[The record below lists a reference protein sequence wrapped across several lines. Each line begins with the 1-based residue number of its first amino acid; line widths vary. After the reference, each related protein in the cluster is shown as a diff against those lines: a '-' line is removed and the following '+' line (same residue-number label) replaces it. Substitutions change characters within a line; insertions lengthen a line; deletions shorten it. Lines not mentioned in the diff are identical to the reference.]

1 MFANVLIAN
10 RGEIACRVIRT
21 ARRLGMRTIALAT
34 PADRGALHTRL
45 ADEAHEIGAG
55 AEGYLDGEAIV
66 ALAQRVGAE
75 CVHPGYGF
83 LSENADF
90 AELVG
95 RAGLA
100 FVGPSPAAM
109 RALGLKSSAKALMAK
124 LGAAVAPGYHGD
136 NQSPKFLKEKAYEIG
151 YPVLIKAVA
160 GGGGRGMR
168 RVDAHVEFEAA
179 LEAAAREAQSAFGD
193 ARVLIEKYVAAARHI
208 EVQVFGDRH
217 GNVVHLF
224 ERECSL
230 QRRRQKVIEES
241 PAPGLPEATR
251 AAMCEAAIAAARAVG
266 YAGAGTVEFLVDAAR
281 GLGPDSFYFLEMN
294 ARLQVEHPVTE
305 AITGLDLVEWQ
316 FRVAAGETLPL
327 EQAEIRRSGAA
338 IEARLNA
345 EDPETGFLPSP
356 GRILALRLDAAPA
369 LRVEAGV
376 EADDEVTPFYDS
388 LIAKLIAWGPTRAA
402 ALDGLRAALDEAL
415 VVGPKTNLGFLD
427 ALLADP
433 AVAAGGVDV
442 GFIDANAA
450 RLGAEPRP
458 PDPRA
463 VLAGAAALIPPP
475 SPGEAADP
483 WSVADSFELTKPRK
497 VGFEVLVDGRI
508 ERLIA
513 TEAGFVRSF
522 AFADGPAEPTEGPPP
537 HVTRIGDAAYVLCGG
552 RQIRVERVDP
562 LAGGAGGREEGTGEV
577 AAPMHGRVI
586 ALSVAEGDVVAAG
599 QRLAVVEAM
608 KMEHALVA
616 PRAGRATRVAV
627 KLGDVVEQG
636 QRLMTIAGGGESTN
650 FDATVKRL

>member
-21 ARRLGMRTIALAT
+21 ARRMGLRTIALAT

-45 ADEAHEIGAG
+45 ADEAHEIGEG
-55 AEGYLDGEAIV
+55 AAGYLDGAAIV

-90 AELVG
+90 AERCG
-95 RAGLA
+95 KAGIV

-109 RALGLKSSAKALMAK
+109 RALGLKHAAKALMAK
-124 LGAAVAPGYHGD
+124 LGAPVAPGYSGD
-136 NQSPKFLKEKAYEIG
+136 NQTAKFLKEKAYEIG

-168 RVDAHVEFEAA
+168 RVDVHVEFEAA
-179 LEAAAREAQSAFGD
+179 LEAAAREAASAFGD
-193 ARVLIEKYVAAARHI
+193 PRVLIEKYVAAARHI

-224 ERECSL
+224 ERDCSL
-230 QRRRQKVIEES
+230 QRRRQKVVEES

-251 AAMCEAAIAAARAVG
+251 AAMCEAAVAAARAVD
-266 YAGAGTVEFLVDAAR
+266 YAGAGTVEFLVDPAR
-281 GLGPDSFYFLEMN
+281 GDGPDRFYFLEMN

-316 FRVAAGETLPL
+316 FRVAAGEKLPL
-327 EQAEIRRSGAA
+327 GQAAVRRNGVA

-345 EDPETGFLPSP
+345 EDPQTGFLPSL

-369 LRVEAGV
+369 LRVDAGV
-376 EADDEVTPFYDS
+376 EADDDVSPFYDS
-388 LIAKLIAWGPTRAA
+388 LIAKLIVHGADRPS
-402 ALDGLRAALDEAL
+402 ALDGLRAALSQAL
-415 VVGPKTNLGFLD
+415 VVGPRTNLAFLD

-433 AVAAGGVDV
+433 AVQAGAVDV

-450 RLGAEPRP
+450 RLGAEARP
-458 PDPRA
+458 IEPRA
-463 VLAGAAALIPPP
+463 VLAGAAALIAPPP
-475 SPGEAADP
+475 LAEAADAARPVDP
-483 WSVADSFELTKPRK
+483 WGVADSFELTAPRK
-497 VGFEVLVDGRI
+497 VGFEVLVDGRV
-508 ERLIA
+508 ERLIVIETA
-513 TEAGFVRSF
+513 YDRSF
-522 AFADGPAEPTEGPPP
+522 AFADGRTAPAEGPQP
-537 HVTRIGDAAYVLCGG
+537 HVTRIGDVAYVLCGG

-562 LAGGAGGREEGTGEV
+562 MAGGAGEREAESGDV
-577 AAPMHGRVI
+577 IAPMHGRVI
-586 ALSVAEGDVVAAG
+586 AFSVEADDVVVAG
-599 QRLAVVEAM
+599 QRLAVIEAM

-616 PRAGRATRVAV
+616 PRSGRATRLAAR
-627 KLGDVVEQG
+627 LGDVVEQG
-636 QRLMTIAGGGESTN
+636 QRLLTIVGDE
-650 FDATVKRL
+650 

>member
-1 MFANVLIAN
+1 MTGVGVVAMFENVLIAN
-10 RGEIACRVIRT
+10 RGEIACRVVRT

-34 PADRGALHTRL
+34 PADRGALHTRA
-45 ADEAHEIGAG
+45 ADEAHEIGVG

-66 ALAQRVGAE
+66 ALAKRVGAA
-75 CVHPGYGF
+75 CIHPGYGF

-90 AELVG
+90 AALCEQ
-95 RAGLA
+95 AGLV

-109 RALGLKSSAKALMAK
+109 RALGLKHAAKALMAK
-124 LGAAVAPGYHGD
+124 LGVPVAPGYSGD
-136 NQSPKFLKEKAYEIG
+136 NQTAKFLKEKAYEIG

-168 RVDAHVEFEAA
+168 RVDAHVEFDAA
-179 LEAAAREAQSAFGD
+179 LEAAAREAANAFGD
-193 ARVLIEKYVAAARHI
+193 PRVLIEKYVAAARHI

-217 GNVVHLF
+217 GNVVHMF
-224 ERECSL
+224 ERDCSL
-230 QRRRQKVIEES
+230 QRRRQKVVEES

-251 AAMCEAAIAAARAVG
+251 AAMCEAAVAAARAVD
-266 YAGAGTVEFLVDAAR
+266 YAGAGTVEFLVDSAR

-316 FRVAAGETLPL
+316 FRVAAGEKLPL
-327 EQAEIRRSGAA
+327 EQAEIRRNGAA
-338 IEARLNA
+338 IEARVNA

-356 GRILALRLDAAPA
+356 GRILALRLDTAPA

-388 LIAKLIAWGPTRAA
+388 LIAKLIAYGSDRQS
-402 ALDGLRAALDEAL
+402 ALEAL
-415 VVGPKTNLGFLD
+415 RGALGEAVVVGPRTNLAFLD

-433 AVAAGGVDV
+433 AVLAGGADV

-450 RLGAEPRP
+450 RLGAGPRP

-463 VLAGAAALIPPP
+463 VLAGAAALIAPPTIAD
-475 SPGEAADP
+475 AADP
-483 WSVADSFELTKPRK
+483 WGVADAFELAAPRRT
-497 VGFEVLVDGRI
+497 GFEILVDGRL
-508 ERLIA
+508 ERLDAIEQA
-513 TEAGFVRSF
+513 SKRWF
-522 AFADGPAEPTEGPPP
+522 AFADERAVAAEGPQS
-537 HVTRIGDAAYVLCGG
+537 HVIKVGDAAYVLCGG
-552 RQIRVERVDP
+552 RQICVERVDP
-562 LAGGAGGREEGTGEV
+562 MAGGAGGREAESGEV
-577 AAPMHGRVI
+577 VAPMHGRVI
-586 ALSVAEGDVVAAG
+586 AISINEGDDVVAG
-599 QRLAVVEAM
+599 QRVAVVEAM

-616 PRAGRATRVAV
+616 PRDGRAEHLAA

-636 QRLMTIAGGGESTN
+636 QRLLTIAAIET
-650 FDATVKRL
+650 

>member
-34 PADRGALHTRL
+34 PADRGSLHTRL
-45 ADEAHEIGAG
+45 ADETHELGAD
-55 AEGYLDGEAIV
+55 ADGYLDGEAIV
-66 ALAQRVGAE
+66 ALARRVGAE

-90 AELVG
+90 AELCGKVG
-95 RAGLA
+95 LV

-109 RALGLKSSAKALMAK
+109 RALGLKHAAKALMAK
-124 LGAAVAPGYHGD
+124 LGVPVAPGYHGD
-136 NQSPKFLKEKAYEIG
+136 NQTAKFLKEKAYEIG

-179 LEAAAREAQSAFGD
+179 LEAAAREAASAFGD
-193 ARVLIEKYVAAARHI
+193 PRVLIEKYLAAARHI

-224 ERECSL
+224 ERDCSL
-230 QRRRQKVIEES
+230 QRRRQKVVEES

-251 AAMCEAAIAAARAVG
+251 AAMCEAAVAAARAVG
-266 YAGAGTVEFLVDAAR
+266 YVGAGTVEFLVDPAR

-316 FRVAAGETLPL
+316 FRVAAGDKLPL
-327 EQAEIRRSGAA
+327 EQAEIRPSGAA

-345 EDPETGFLPSP
+345 EDPEAGFLPSP
-356 GRILALRLDAAPA
+356 GRILALRLDPSPS
-369 LRVEAGV
+369 LRVDAGV

-388 LIAKLIAWGPTRAA
+388 LIAKLIVHGPDRQS
-402 ALDGLRAALDEAL
+402 ALDGLRAALGEAL
-415 VVGPKTNLGFLD
+415 VVGPKTNLAFLD

-433 AVAAGGVDV
+433 AVQAGGVDV
-442 GFIDANAA
+442 GFIDVNAA

-463 VLAGAAALIPPP
+463 VLAGAATLIAPP
-475 SPGEAADP
+475 SPAGAADASEVVDP
-483 WSVADSFELTKPRK
+483 WGVCDSFELTAPRR
-497 VGFEVLVDGRI
+497 VGCEIWVDGRV
-508 ERLIA
+508 ERLTA
-513 TEAGFVRSF
+513 TEAAFVRSF
-522 AFADGPAEPTEGPPP
+522 AFADGRAGPTEGPPP
-537 HVTRIGDAAYVLCGG
+537 QVIRIGDVAYVLCGG

-562 LAGGAGGREEGTGEV
+562 LSGGAGGREAELGEV

-586 ALSVAEGDVVAAG
+586 ALSVEEGDVVVAG

-616 PRAGRATRVAV
+616 PRAGRATRLTA
-627 KLGDVVEQG
+627 KLGDVVQQG
-636 QRLMTIAGGGESTN
+636 QRLMTIAAGDE
-650 FDATVKRL
+650 

>member
-10 RGEIACRVIRT
+10 RGEIACRVVRT
-21 ARRLGMRTIALAT
+21 ARRLGLRSIALAT

-55 AEGYLDGEAIV
+55 ANGYLDAEAIV
-66 ALAQRVGAE
+66 ALAKRVGAE

-83 LSENADF
+83 LSENAEF
-90 AELVG
+90 AELCG
-95 RAGLA
+95 RAGLV

-109 RALGLKSSAKALMAK
+109 RALGLKHAAKSLMAK
-124 LGAAVAPGYHGD
+124 LGVPVAPGYYGD
-136 NQSPKFLKEKAYEIG
+136 YQTAKFLKEKAYEIG

-179 LEAAAREAQSAFGD
+179 LEAAAREAAGAFGD
-193 ARVLIEKYVAAARHI
+193 PRVLIEKHVAAARHI

-224 ERECSL
+224 ERDCSL
-230 QRRRQKVIEES
+230 QRRRQKVVEES

-251 AAMCEAAIAAARAVG
+251 AAMCEAAVAAARAVG
-266 YAGAGTVEFLVDAAR
+266 YAGAGTVEFLVDPAR

-316 FRVAAGETLPL
+316 FRVAAGEKLPL
-327 EQAEIRRSGAA
+327 AQAEIGRSGAA

-356 GRILALRLDAAPA
+356 GRILALRLDPGPS
-369 LRVEAGV
+369 LRIDAGV
-376 EADDEVTPFYDS
+376 EAGDEVTPFYDS
-388 LIAKLIAWGPTRAA
+388 LIGKLIVHGPDRQS
-402 ALDGLRAALDEAL
+402 ALVGLRAALGVAL
-415 VVGPKTNLGFLD
+415 VVGPRTNLAFLD

-433 AVAAGGVDV
+433 AVQAGGVDV

-450 RLGAEPRP
+450 RLGAAPRP
-458 PDPRA
+458 TDPRA
-463 VLAGAAALIPPP
+463 VLAGAVALIAPPP
-475 SPGEAADP
+475 RADAADP
-483 WSVADSFELTKPRK
+483 WGVGDAFELTAPRRI
-497 VGFEVLVDGRI
+497 GFEILVDGRI
-508 ERLIA
+508 ERLVA
-513 TEAGFVRSF
+513 TEAAFDRSF
-522 AFADGPAEPTEGPPP
+522 AFADGRATPTEGPTP
-537 HVTRIGDAAYVLCGG
+537 HVTTIGEAAYVLCGG

-562 LAGGAGGREEGTGEV
+562 MAGGAGGREAESGEV
-577 AAPMHGRVI
+577 VAPMHGRVI
-586 ALSVAEGDVVAAG
+586 ALSVKEGDDVVAG

-608 KMEHALVA
+608 KMEHALAA
-616 PRAGRATRVAV
+616 PRAGRAARLAAE
-627 KLGDVVEQG
+627 LGDVVEQG
-636 QRLMTIAGGGESTN
+636 QRLMTIVAA
-650 FDATVKRL
+650 DD

>member
-10 RGEIACRVIRT
+10 RGEIACRVVRT
-21 ARRLGMRTIALAT
+21 ARRLGLRTIALAT
-34 PADRGALHTRL
+34 PADRGALHARL

-55 AEGYLDGEAIV
+55 AEGYLDAEAIV
-66 ALAQRVGAE
+66 ALAKRVGAE

-95 RAGLA
+95 RAGLV

-109 RALGLKSSAKALMAK
+109 RALGLKHAAKALMAK
-124 LGAAVAPGYHGD
+124 LGVPVAPGYHGD
-136 NQSPKFLKEKAYEIG
+136 NQTAKFLKEKAYEIG

-179 LEAAAREAQSAFGD
+179 LEAAAREAVSAFGD
-193 ARVLIEKYVAAARHI
+193 PRVLIEKYVAAARHI

-224 ERECSL
+224 ERDCSL
-230 QRRRQKVIEES
+230 QRRRQKVVEES

-251 AAMCEAAIAAARAVG
+251 AAMCEAAVAAARAVG
-266 YAGAGTVEFLVDAAR
+266 YEGAGTIEFLVDPAR

-316 FRVAAGETLPL
+316 FRVAAGEKLPL

-356 GRILALRLDAAPA
+356 GRILALRLDPSPP

-388 LIAKLIAWGPTRAA
+388 LIAKLIVHGPDRQS
-402 ALDGLRAALDEAL
+402 ALATLRAALGEAL
-415 VVGPKTNLGFLD
+415 VVGPKTNLAFLN

-433 AVAAGGVDV
+433 AVQAGGIDV

-463 VLAGAAALIPPP
+463 VLAGAAALIGPP
-475 SPGEAADP
+475 SLADAADASGVADP
-483 WSVADSFELTKPRK
+483 WGVGDSFELTAPRT
-497 VGFEVLVDGRI
+497 VGFEISVDGRI
-508 ERLIA
+508 ERLAA
-513 TEAGFVRSF
+513 TEAALVRSF
-522 AFADGPAEPTEGPPP
+522 AFADGRAAPMEGPPP
-537 HVTRIGDAAYVLCGG
+537 QVIRIGDVAYVLCGG
-552 RQIRVERVDP
+552 RQIRVECVDP
-562 LAGGAGGREEGTGEV
+562 LAGGAGGREAGSGEV

-586 ALSVAEGDVVAAG
+586 ALSVEEGDAVVAG

-616 PRAGRATRVAV
+616 PRAGRATRLAA

-636 QRLMTIAGGGESTN
+636 QRLMTIAVGDE
-650 FDATVKRL
+650 

>member
-10 RGEIACRVIRT
+10 RGEIACRVVRT
-21 ARRLGMRTIALAT
+21 ARRLGIRAIALAT

-45 ADEAHEIGAG
+45 ADETHEIGAG
-55 AEGYLDGEAIV
+55 AEGYLDAEAIV
-66 ALAQRVGAE
+66 ALAKRVGAE
-75 CVHPGYGF
+75 CIHPGYGF

-90 AELVG
+90 AELCG
-95 RAGLA
+95 KSGLV

-109 RALGLKSSAKALMAK
+109 RALGLKHAAKALMAK
-124 LGAAVAPGYHGD
+124 LGVPVAPGYSGD
-136 NQSPKFLKEKAYEIG
+136 NQTAKFLKEKAYEIG

-179 LEAAAREAQSAFGD
+179 LEAAAREAEGAFGD
-193 ARVLIEKYVAAARHI
+193 PRVLIEKYVAAARHI
-208 EVQVFGDRH
+208 EVQVFGDAH

-224 ERECSL
+224 ERDCSL
-230 QRRRQKVIEES
+230 QRRRQKVVEES
-241 PAPGLPEATR
+241 PAPDLPEATR
-251 AAMCEAAIAAARAVG
+251 AAMCEAAVAAARAVG
-266 YAGAGTVEFLVDAAR
+266 YSGAGTVEFLLDPAR
-281 GLGPDSFYFLEMN
+281 GLGPDGFYFLEMN

-316 FRVAAGETLPL
+316 FRVAAGEELPL
-327 EQAEIRRSGAA
+327 EQAEIRRNGAA

-356 GRILALRLDAAPA
+356 GRILALRLDPGPS
-369 LRVEAGV
+369 LRVDAGV

-388 LIAKLIAWGPTRAA
+388 LIAKLIVHGPDRRS
-402 ALDGLRAALDEAL
+402 ALDGLRAALGQAL
-415 VVGPKTNLGFLD
+415 VVGPKTNLAFLD

-433 AVAAGGVDV
+433 AVQAGGVDV
-442 GFIDANAA
+442 GFIDAEAA

-458 PDPRA
+458 SDPRA
-463 VLAGAAALIPPP
+463 VLAGAAALTAPPTLA
-475 SPGEAADP
+475 EAADP
-483 WSVADSFELTKPRK
+483 WGVADSFELTAPRK

-513 TEAGFVRSF
+513 TEAAFDRSF
-522 AFADGPAEPTEGPPP
+522 AFADGRAVSAEGPTP
-537 HVTRIGDAAYVLCGG
+537 HVARIGEAAYVLCGG

-562 LAGGAGGREEGTGEV
+562 MAGGAGGREVESGDV
-577 AAPMHGRVI
+577 VAPMHGRVI
-586 ALSVAEGDVVAAG
+586 ALSVEAGDGVVAG

-616 PRAGRATRVAV
+616 PRAGRVTRLAA

-636 QRLMTIAGGGESTN
+636 HRLMTIAAGEE
-650 FDATVKRL
+650 

>member
-10 RGEIACRVIRT
+10 RGEIACRVVRT
-21 ARRLGMRTIALAT
+21 ARRLGLRTIALAT
-34 PADRGALHTRL
+34 PADRGALHTRV

-66 ALAQRVGAE
+66 ALAKRVGAE

-83 LSENADF
+83 LSENPEF
-90 AELVG
+90 AELCG
-95 RAGLA
+95 KAGLV

-109 RALGLKSSAKALMAK
+109 RALGLKHAAKALMAK
-124 LGAAVAPGYHGD
+124 LGVPVAPGYHGD

-160 GGGGRGMR
+160 GGGGRGLR

-179 LEAAAREAQSAFGD
+179 LEAAAREAVSAFGD
-193 ARVLIEKYVAAARHI
+193 PRVLIEKYVAAARHI

-217 GNVVHLF
+217 GDVVHLF
-224 ERECSL
+224 ERDCSL
-230 QRRRQKVIEES
+230 QRRRQKVVEES
-241 PAPGLPEATR
+241 PAPGLSEATR
-251 AAMCEAAIAAARAVG
+251 AAMGEAAVAAARAVG
-266 YAGAGTVEFLVDAAR
+266 YSGAGTVEFLVDPAR
-281 GLGPDSFYFLEMN
+281 GPGPDGFYFLEMN

-316 FRVAAGETLPL
+316 FRVAAGEALPL
-327 EQAEIRRSGAA
+327 KQDEICRNGAA

-345 EDPETGFLPSP
+345 EDPEAGFLPSP
-356 GRILALRLDAAPA
+356 GRILALRLDPGPS
-369 LRVEAGV
+369 LRVDAGV
-376 EADDEVTPFYDS
+376 EAGDEVTPFYDS
-388 LIAKLIAWGPTRAA
+388 LIAKLIVHGPDRLS
-402 ALDGLRAALDEAL
+402 ALADLRAALGEAV
-415 VVGPKTNLGFLD
+415 VVGPRTNLAFLD

-463 VLAGAAALIPPP
+463 VLAGAAALIAPP
-475 SPGEAADP
+475 SLVEAAEASRVADP
-483 WSVADSFELTKPRK
+483 WSVADCFELTAPRQ
-497 VGFEVLVDGRI
+497 VGFEILVDGGV
-508 ERLIA
+508 ERLKV
-513 TEAGFVRSF
+513 TETAFGRSF
-522 AFADGPAEPTEGPPP
+522 AFADGRAIPTEGRRP
-537 HVTRIGDAAYVLCGG
+537 HVTRIGEAAYVLCGG

-562 LAGGAGGREEGTGEV
+562 MAGGAGEGAFESGEV
-577 AAPMHGRVI
+577 VAPMHGRMI
-586 ALSVAEGDVVAAG
+586 ALSVEDGEKVVAG

-616 PRAGRATRVAV
+616 PRAGRVERLVA
-627 KLGDVVEQG
+627 KLGDMVEQG
-636 QRLMTIAGGGESTN
+636 QRLMTIAVNEE
-650 FDATVKRL
+650 

>member
-10 RGEIACRVIRT
+10 RGEIACRVVRT

-34 PADRGALHTRL
+34 PADRDALHTRL

-55 AEGYLDGEAIV
+55 AEGYLDGKAIA
-66 ALAQRVGAE
+66 ALAKRVGAE

-90 AELVG
+90 AELCDN
-95 RAGLA
+95 AGLV

-109 RALGLKSSAKALMAK
+109 RALGLKHAAKALMAK
-124 LGAAVAPGYHGD
+124 LGVPVAPGYYGD
-136 NQSPKFLKEKAYEIG
+136 NQTAKFLKEKAYEVG

-179 LEAAAREAQSAFGD
+179 LEAAAREAESAFGD
-193 ARVLIEKYVAAARHI
+193 PRVLIEKFVAAARHI

-217 GNVVHLF
+217 GDVVHMF
-224 ERECSL
+224 ERDCSL
-230 QRRRQKVIEES
+230 QRRRQKVVEES

-251 AAMCEAAIAAARAVG
+251 AAMCEAAVAAARAVG
-266 YAGAGTVEFLVDAAR
+266 YAGAGTVEFLVDPAR
-281 GLGPDSFYFLEMN
+281 GPGPDGFYFLEMN

-316 FRVAAGETLPL
+316 FRVAAGEKLPL
-327 EQAEIRRSGAA
+327 EQAEIRRNGVA

-356 GRILALRLDAAPA
+356 GRILTLRLDAAPA
-369 LRVEAGV
+369 LRVDAGV
-376 EADDEVTPFYDS
+376 EADDDVTPFYDS
-388 LIAKLIAWGPTRAA
+388 LIAKLIVHGPDRLS
-402 ALDGLRAALDEAL
+402 ALDGLRAALSQAL
-415 VVGPKTNLGFLD
+415 VVGPRTNLAFLD

-433 AVAAGGVDV
+433 AVQAGGVDV

-463 VLAGAAALIPPP
+463 VLAGAAALIAPPTLAA
-475 SPGEAADP
+475 AADP
-483 WSVADSFELTKPRK
+483 WGVADSFELTAPRR
-497 VGFEVLVDGRI
+497 VGFEVLVDGRV
-508 ERLIA
+508 ERLTVIETA
-513 TEAGFVRSF
+513 FDRSF
-522 AFADGPAEPTEGPPP
+522 AFADGRSASAEGPPP

-552 RQIRVERVDP
+552 RQILVERVDP
-562 LAGGAGGREEGTGEV
+562 MAGGAGGGEAESGEV
-577 AAPMHGRVI
+577 VAPMHGRVI
-586 ALSVAEGDVVAAG
+586 AISIEEGDEVVAG

-616 PRAGRATRVAV
+616 PRAGRATRLAA

-636 QRLMTIAGGGESTN
+636 RRLMTIAAGDE
-650 FDATVKRL
+650 

>member
-1 MFANVLIAN
+1 
-10 RGEIACRVIRT
+10 
-21 ARRLGMRTIALAT
+21 
-34 PADRGALHTRL
+34 
-45 ADEAHEIGAG
+45 
-55 AEGYLDGEAIV
+55 
-66 ALAQRVGAE
+66 
-75 CVHPGYGF
+75 
-83 LSENADF
+83 
-90 AELVG
+90 
-95 RAGLA
+95 
-100 FVGPSPAAM
+100 M
-109 RALGLKSSAKALMAK
+109 RALGLKHAAKALMAK
-124 LGAAVAPGYHGD
+124 LGVPVAPGYYGD

-179 LEAAAREAQSAFGD
+179 LEAAAREAVSAFGD
-193 ARVLIEKYVAAARHI
+193 PRVLIEKYVAAARHI

-224 ERECSL
+224 ERDCSL
-230 QRRRQKVIEES
+230 QRRHQKVVEES

-251 AAMCEAAIAAARAVG
+251 AAMCEAAVAAARAVG
-266 YAGAGTVEFLVDAAR
+266 YVGAGTVEFLVDAAR

-327 EQAEIRRSGAA
+327 EQDEIRRNGAA

-369 LRVEAGV
+369 LRVDAGV

-388 LIAKLIAWGPTRAA
+388 LIAKLIVHGPDRAS
-402 ALDGLRAALDEAL
+402 ALDGLRAALGEAL
-415 VVGPKTNLGFLD
+415 VVGPKTNLAFLD

-433 AVAAGGVDV
+433 AVEAGGVDV

-463 VLAGAAALIPPP
+463 VLAGAAALIAPPP
-475 SPGEAADP
+475 PDAGRRSLGRRRLLRVVGAAAGRLRGSGRRPCRAAGGD
-483 WSVADSFELTKPRK
+483 RK
-497 VGFEVLVDGRI
+497 R
-508 ERLIA
+508 RA
-513 TEAGFVRSF
+513 RVRS
-522 AFADGPAEPTEGPPP
+522 PSPT
-537 HVTRIGDAAYVLCGG
+537 
-552 RQIRVERVDP
+552 
-562 LAGGAGGREEGTGEV
+562 
-577 AAPMHGRVI
+577 AAPRRRK
-586 ALSVAEGDVVAAG
+586 A
-599 QRLAVVEAM
+599 R
-608 KMEHALVA
+608 
-616 PRAGRATRVAV
+616 RRR
-627 KLGDVVEQG
+627 
-636 QRLMTIAGGGESTN
+636 
-650 FDATVKRL
+650 

>member
-10 RGEIACRVIRT
+10 RGEIACRVVRT
-21 ARRLGMRTIALAT
+21 ARRLGLRSIALAT
-34 PADRGALHTRL
+34 PADRGALHTRV
-45 ADEAHEIGAG
+45 ADETHEIGAG
-55 AEGYLDGEAIV
+55 ADGYLDGAAIV

-90 AELVG
+90 AELCG
-95 RAGLA
+95 EAGLV

-109 RALGLKSSAKALMAK
+109 RALGLKHAAKALMAK
-124 LGAAVAPGYHGD
+124 LGVPVAPGYSGD
-136 NQSPKFLKEKAYEIG
+136 NQTARFLKEKAYEIG

-179 LEAAAREAQSAFGD
+179 LEAAAREAASAFGD
-193 ARVLIEKYVAAARHI
+193 SRVLIEKYVAAARHI

-217 GNVVHLF
+217 GHVVHLF
-224 ERECSL
+224 ERDCSL
-230 QRRRQKVIEES
+230 QRRRQKVVEES

-251 AAMCEAAIAAARAVG
+251 AAMCEAAVAAARAVG
-266 YAGAGTVEFLVDAAR
+266 YAGAGTVEFLLDPAR
-281 GLGPDSFYFLEMN
+281 GFGPDGFYFLEMN

-316 FRVAAGETLPL
+316 FRVAAGEKLPL
-327 EQAEIRRSGAA
+327 DQAEIRRNGAA

-345 EDPETGFLPSP
+345 EDPAAGFLPSP
-356 GRILALRLDAAPA
+356 GRILALRLDPGPA
-369 LRVEAGV
+369 LRVDAGV

-388 LIAKLIAWGPTRAA
+388 LIAKLIVHGPDRPS
-402 ALDGLRAALDEAL
+402 ALDGLRAALGEAL
-415 VVGPKTNLGFLD
+415 VVGPRTNLAFLD

-433 AVAAGGVDV
+433 TVQAGGVDV
-442 GFIDANAA
+442 GFIDAEAA
-450 RLGAEPRP
+450 RLGAEARP

-463 VLAGAAALIPPP
+463 VLAGAAALVAPPAFAD
-475 SPGEAADP
+475 AADP
-483 WSVADSFELTKPRK
+483 WGVADSFELTAPRRI
-497 VGFEVLVDGRI
+497 GFEFLVDGRI

-513 TEAGFVRSF
+513 TETAFDRSF
-522 AFADGPAEPTEGPPP
+522 AFADGRDASAQGPPP
-537 HVTRIGDAAYVLCGG
+537 RVIRIGDAAYVLCGG

-562 LAGGAGGREEGTGEV
+562 TAGGAGGREAESGDV
-577 AAPMHGRVI
+577 VAPMHGRVI
-586 ALSVAEGDVVAAG
+586 ALSVEAGEGVVAG

-616 PRAGRATRVAV
+616 PRAGRAERLAA

-636 QRLMTIAGGGESTN
+636 QRLMTIAAGKE
-650 FDATVKRL
+650 

>member
-1 MFANVLIAN
+1 MFENVLIAN
-10 RGEIACRVIRT
+10 RGEIACRIVRT

-34 PADRGALHTRL
+34 PADRGALHTRC
-45 ADEAHEIGAG
+45 ADEAHEIGVG

-66 ALAQRVGAE
+66 TLAKRVGAE

-90 AELVG
+90 AALCEQ
-95 RAGLA
+95 AGLV

-109 RALGLKSSAKALMAK
+109 RALGLKHAAKALMAK
-124 LGAAVAPGYHGD
+124 LGVPVAPGYSGD
-136 NQSPKFLKEKAYEIG
+136 NQTAKFLKEKAYEIG

-179 LEAAAREAQSAFGD
+179 LEAAAREAANAFGD

-217 GNVVHLF
+217 GNVVHMF
-224 ERECSL
+224 ERDCSL
-230 QRRRQKVIEES
+230 QRRRQKVVEES

-251 AAMCEAAIAAARAVG
+251 TATCEAAVAAARAVD
-266 YAGAGTVEFLVDAAR
+266 YAGAGTVEFLVDSAR

-316 FRVAAGETLPL
+316 FRVAAGEKLPL
-327 EQAEIRRSGAA
+327 DQSEIRCRGAA
-338 IEARLNA
+338 IEARVNA

-369 LRVEAGV
+369 LRVETGV

-388 LIAKLIAWGPTRAA
+388 LIAKLIASGPDRQS
-402 ALDGLRAALDEAL
+402 ALEAL
-415 VVGPKTNLGFLD
+415 RGALGEAVVVGPRTNLAFLD
-427 ALLADP
+427 ALLADS
-433 AVAAGGVDV
+433 AVQAGGVDV

-463 VLAGAAALIPPP
+463 VLAGAAALIAPPP
-475 SPGEAADP
+475 MVEAGDP
-483 WSVADSFELTKPRK
+483 WGVADAFELTAPRRT
-497 VGFEVLVDGRI
+497 GFEILVDGRL
-508 ERLIA
+508 ERLVAIEPA
-513 TEAGFVRSF
+513 SKRWL
-522 AFADGPAEPTEGPPP
+522 AFADERVVVAEGPPW
-537 HVTRIGDAAYVLCGG
+537 HVFRVGDAAYVLCGG
-552 RQIRVERVDP
+552 RQTCVERIDP
-562 LAGGAGGREEGTGEV
+562 MAGGAGGREGESGEV
-577 AAPMHGRVI
+577 VAPMHGRVI
-586 ALSVAEGDVVAAG
+586 AISINEGDDVVAG
-599 QRLAVVEAM
+599 QRVAVVEAM

-616 PRAGRATRVAV
+616 PRAGRAEHLAA

-636 QRLMTIAGGGESTN
+636 QRLLTIA
-650 FDATVKRL
+650 TVET

>member
-21 ARRLGMRTIALAT
+21 ARRMGIRTIALAT
-34 PADRGALHTRL
+34 PADRGGLHTRL
-45 ADEAHEIGAG
+45 ADEAHEIGVG

-66 ALAQRVGAE
+66 ALAQRIGAE

-90 AELVG
+90 AELCG
-95 RAGLA
+95 KAGIV

-109 RALGLKSSAKALMAK
+109 RALGLKHAAKALMAK
-124 LGAAVAPGYHGD
+124 LGVPVAPGYSGD
-136 NQSPKFLKEKAYEIG
+136 NQTAKFLKEKAYEIG

-179 LEAAAREAQSAFGD
+179 LDAAAREAAGAFGD
-193 ARVLIEKYVAAARHI
+193 PRVLIEKYVAAARHI
-208 EVQVFGDRH
+208 EVQVFGDAH
-217 GNVVHLF
+217 GRVVHLF
-224 ERECSL
+224 ERDCSL
-230 QRRRQKVIEES
+230 QRRRQKVVEES
-241 PAPGLPEATR
+241 PAPDLPEATR
-251 AAMCEAAIAAARAVG
+251 AAMCEAAVAAARAVG
-266 YAGAGTVEFLVDAAR
+266 YSGAGTVEFLVDPAR
-281 GLGPDSFYFLEMN
+281 GPGPDGFYFLEMN

-316 FRVAAGETLPL
+316 FRVAAGEKLPL
-327 EQAEIRRSGAA
+327 EQSEIRCNGAA

-356 GRILALRLDAAPA
+356 GRILALRLDAGPG
-369 LRVEAGV
+369 LRVDAGV
-376 EADDEVTPFYDS
+376 EADDDVTPFYDS
-388 LIAKLIAWGPTRAA
+388 LIAKLIVHGRDRES
-402 ALDGLRAALDEAL
+402 ALAGLRAALGDAL
-415 VVGPKTNLGFLD
+415 VVGPRTNLAFLD

-433 AVAAGGVDV
+433 AVQAGGVDV
-442 GFIDANAA
+442 GFIDANAT

-463 VLAGAAALIPPP
+463 VLAGAAALTAPPTVAD
-475 SPGEAADP
+475 SADP
-483 WSVADSFELTKPRK
+483 WGVADSFELTTPRR
-497 VGFEVLVDGRI
+497 VGFEILVEGGVERVTAI
-508 ERLIA
+508 EA
-513 TEAGFVRSF
+513 ASDRSF
-522 AFADGPAEPTEGPPP
+522 AFADGRAVPAAGPPP

-562 LAGGAGGREEGTGEV
+562 MAGGADRREAESGEIV
-577 AAPMHGRVI
+577 APMHGRVI
-586 ALSVAEGDVVAAG
+586 AISTAEGDDVVAG

-616 PRAGRATRVAV
+616 PRSGRVERLAA

-636 QRLMTIAGGGESTN
+636 QRLLTIADDE
-650 FDATVKRL
+650 

>member
-1 MFANVLIAN
+1 MFANVLVAN
-10 RGEIACRVIRT
+10 RGEIACRVVRT

-66 ALAQRVGAE
+66 ALAKRVGAE

-90 AELVG
+90 AELCDK
-95 RAGLA
+95 AGLV

-109 RALGLKSSAKALMAK
+109 RALGFKHAAKALMAK
-124 LGAAVAPGYHGD
+124 LGVPVAPGYHGD
-136 NQSPKFLKEKAYEIG
+136 NQTAKFLKEKAYEIG

-179 LEAAAREAQSAFGD
+179 LEAATREAVSAFGD
-193 ARVLIEKYVAAARHI
+193 SRVLIEKHVAAARHI
-208 EVQVFGDRH
+208 EVQVFGDRY

-224 ERECSL
+224 ERDCSL
-230 QRRRQKVIEES
+230 QRRRQKVVEES

-251 AAMCEAAIAAARAVG
+251 AAMCEAAVAAARAVG
-266 YAGAGTVEFLVDAAR
+266 YAGAGTVEFLLDAAR

-316 FRVAAGETLPL
+316 FRVAAGEKLPL

-356 GRILALRLDAAPA
+356 GRILALRLAAAPG
-369 LRVEAGV
+369 LRIEAGV

-388 LIAKLIAWGPTRAA
+388 LIAKLIVHGPDRRS
-402 ALDGLRAALDEAL
+402 ALDGLRAALGEAL
-415 VVGPKTNLGFLD
+415 VVGPKTNLAFLN
-427 ALLADP
+427 ALLVDP
-433 AVAAGGVDV
+433 AVQAGGVDV

-463 VLAGAAALIPPP
+463 VLAGAVALIAPP
-475 SPGEAADP
+475 SLADASGVADP
-483 WSVADSFELTKPRK
+483 WGVGDSFELTAPRR
-497 VGFEVLVDGRI
+497 VGLEISVDGRN
-508 ERLIA
+508 ERLTA
-513 TEAGFVRSF
+513 TEAAFVRSF
-522 AFADGPAEPTEGPPP
+522 AFADGRAAPTEGPPP
-537 HVTRIGDAAYVLCGG
+537 QVTRIGDAAYVLCGG

-562 LAGGAGGREEGTGEV
+562 LAGGAGGRETGSGEV

-586 ALSVAEGDVVAAG
+586 ALSVEEGDVVVAG

-616 PRAGRATRVAV
+616 PRAGHVIRFAA
-627 KLGDVVEQG
+627 KLGDVVQQG
-636 QRLMTIAGGGESTN
+636 QRLMTIAAGDE
-650 FDATVKRL
+650 

>member
-10 RGEIACRVIRT
+10 RGEIACRVART
-21 ARRLGMRTIALAT
+21 ARRLGLRSIALAT
-34 PADRGALHTRL
+34 PADRGALHTRV
-45 ADEAHEIGAG
+45 ADEAHEIGVG

-66 ALAQRVGAE
+66 ALAKRVGAE
-75 CVHPGYGF
+75 CLHPGYGF
-83 LSENADF
+83 LSENANF
-90 AELVG
+90 AELCG
-95 RAGLA
+95 EAGVV

-109 RALGLKSSAKALMAK
+109 RALGLKHAAKALMTR
-124 LGAAVAPGYHGD
+124 LGVPVAPGYYGD
-136 NQSPKFLKEKAYEIG
+136 NQTAKFLKEKAYEIG

-179 LEAAAREAQSAFGD
+179 LEAAAREAESAFGD
-193 ARVLIEKYVAAARHI
+193 PRVLIEKYVAAARHI

-224 ERECSL
+224 ERDCSL
-230 QRRRQKVIEES
+230 QRRRQKVVEES

-251 AAMCEAAIAAARAVG
+251 AAMCEAAVAAARAVG
-266 YAGAGTVEFLVDAAR
+266 YAGAGTVEFLLDPAR

-316 FRVAAGETLPL
+316 FRVAAGEELPL
-327 EQAEIRRSGAA
+327 EQAEIRRNGAA

-356 GRILALRLDAAPA
+356 GRILAMRLDPGPS
-369 LRVEAGV
+369 LRVDAGV
-376 EADDEVTPFYDS
+376 EADDDVTPFYDS
-388 LIAKLIAWGPTRAA
+388 LIAKLIVHGPDRPS
-402 ALDGLRAALDEAL
+402 ALDGLRAALGEAL
-415 VVGPKTNLGFLD
+415 VVGPRTNLAFLD

-433 AVAAGGVDV
+433 AVQAGGVDV
-442 GFIDANAA
+442 GFIDAEAA

-463 VLAGAAALIPPP
+463 VLAGAAAFVEPPAFAD
-475 SPGEAADP
+475 AADP
-483 WSVADSFELTKPRK
+483 WGVADSFELTAPRR
-497 VGFEVLVDGRI
+497 VGFEILVDGRV

-513 TEAGFVRSF
+513 TEAAFDRSF
-522 AFADGPAEPTEGPPP
+522 AFADGRDAPAEGPSP

-562 LAGGAGGREEGTGEV
+562 MAGGAGRRDAESGEV
-577 AAPMHGRVI
+577 VAPMHGRVI
-586 ALSVAEGDVVAAG
+586 AISIEEGDDVVVG

-616 PRAGRATRVAV
+616 PRAGRATRFAA

-636 QRLMTIAGGGESTN
+636 QRLMTIAAGDE
-650 FDATVKRL
+650 

>member
-66 ALAQRVGAE
+66 ALAKRVGAE

-90 AELVG
+90 AELCG
-95 RAGLA
+95 EAGLV

-109 RALGLKSSAKALMAK
+109 RALGLKHAAKALMAK
-124 LGAAVAPGYHGD
+124 LGVPVAPGYYGD

-179 LEAAAREAQSAFGD
+179 LEAAAREAVGAFGD
-193 ARVLIEKYVAAARHI
+193 PRVLIEKYVAAARHI

-224 ERECSL
+224 ERDCSL
-230 QRRRQKVIEES
+230 QRRRQKVVEES

-251 AAMCEAAIAAARAVG
+251 AAMCEAAVAAARAVG
-266 YAGAGTVEFLVDAAR
+266 YAGAGTVEFLVDPAR

-316 FRVAAGETLPL
+316 FRVAAGEKLPL
-327 EQAEIRRSGAA
+327 EQAEIRRNGAA

-356 GRILALRLDAAPA
+356 GRILALRLDPGPS
-369 LRVEAGV
+369 LRVDAGV

-388 LIAKLIAWGPTRAA
+388 LIAKLIVHGRRSPVGARRSARRA
-402 ALDGLRAALDEAL
+402 R
-415 VVGPKTNLGFLD
+415 
-427 ALLADP
+427 
-433 AVAAGGVDV
+433 
-442 GFIDANAA
+442 
-450 RLGAEPRP
+450 R
-458 PDPRA
+458 
-463 VLAGAAALIPPP
+463 
-475 SPGEAADP
+475 
-483 WSVADSFELTKPRK
+483 
-497 VGFEVLVDGRI
+497 
-508 ERLIA
+508 
-513 TEAGFVRSF
+513 
-522 AFADGPAEPTEGPPP
+522 
-537 HVTRIGDAAYVLCGG
+537 
-552 RQIRVERVDP
+552 
-562 LAGGAGGREEGTGEV
+562 GAGGRAEDQSRLSRRAARRSAVASGWGRRRLHRRQRGAFGRRTAAARSARGAGGRCGADRV
-577 AAPMHGRVI
+577 AARRWGRSLERRRTPSSCWRHG
-586 ALSVAEGDVVAAG
+586 ASASKSWST
-599 QRLAVVEAM
+599 AM
-608 KMEHALVA
+608 SS
-616 PRAGRATRVAV
+616 G
-627 KLGDVVEQG
+627 
-636 QRLMTIAGGGESTN
+636 
-650 FDATVKRL
+650 

>member
-1 MFANVLIAN
+1 MFANVLVAN
-10 RGEIACRVIRT
+10 RGEIACRVVRT

-66 ALAQRVGAE
+66 ALAKRVGAE

-90 AELVG
+90 AELCDK
-95 RAGLA
+95 AGLV

-109 RALGLKSSAKALMAK
+109 RALGLKHAAKALMAK
-124 LGAAVAPGYHGD
+124 LRVPVAPGYYGD

-151 YPVLIKAVA
+151 YPVLIKAIA

-179 LEAAAREAQSAFGD
+179 LEAAAREAVSAFGD
-193 ARVLIEKYVAAARHI
+193 PRVLIEKYVAAARHI
-208 EVQVFGDRH
+208 EVQVFGDSH
-217 GNVVHLF
+217 GAVVHLF
-224 ERECSL
+224 ERDCSL
-230 QRRRQKVIEES
+230 QRRRQKMVEES
-241 PAPGLPEATR
+241 PAPGLPEATL
-251 AAMCEAAIAAARAVG
+251 AAMCEAAVAAARAVG
-266 YAGAGTVEFLVDAAR
+266 YVGAGTVEFLVDPAR
-281 GLGPDSFYFLEMN
+281 GLGPDSFHFLEMN

-316 FRVAAGETLPL
+316 FRVAAGEKLPL
-327 EQAEIRRSGAA
+327 QQAEIRRSGAA

-369 LRVEAGV
+369 LRVDAGV
-376 EADDEVTPFYDS
+376 GADDEVTPFYDS
-388 LIAKLIAWGPTRAA
+388 LIAKLIVHGPDRRS
-402 ALDGLRAALDEAL
+402 ALDGLRAALGEAL
-415 VVGPKTNLGFLD
+415 VVGPKTNLAFLD

-433 AVAAGGVDV
+433 AVQAGRVEV

-458 PDPRA
+458 PDPCA
-463 VLAGAAALIPPP
+463 VLAGAAALIAPP
-475 SPGEAADP
+475 SLADAADP
-483 WSVADSFELTKPRK
+483 WGVADSFELTAPRR
-497 VGFEVLVDGRI
+497 VGFEILVDGRI
-508 ERLIA
+508 ERLTA
-513 TEAGFVRSF
+513 TEAAFVRSF
-522 AFADGPAEPTEGPPP
+522 AFADGRAAPTEGRPP
-537 HVTRIGDAAYVLCGG
+537 HVTRIADAAYVLCGG

-562 LAGGAGGREEGTGEV
+562 LAGGAGGREAGSGEV

-586 ALSVAEGDVVAAG
+586 ALSVEEGDVVAAG

-616 PRAGRATRVAV
+616 PCAGRASRLAA

-636 QRLMTIAGGGESTN
+636 QRLMTIAAGDE
-650 FDATVKRL
+650 

>member
-10 RGEIACRVIRT
+10 RGEIACRVVRT

-34 PADRGALHTRL
+34 PADRDALHTRL

-55 AEGYLDGEAIV
+55 AEGYLDGKAIA
-66 ALAQRVGAE
+66 ALAKRVGAE

-90 AELVG
+90 AELCDN
-95 RAGLA
+95 AGLV

-109 RALGLKSSAKALMAK
+109 RALGLKHAAKALMAK
-124 LGAAVAPGYHGD
+124 LGVPVAPGYYGD
-136 NQSPKFLKEKAYEIG
+136 NQTAKFLKEKAYEVG

-168 RVDAHVEFEAA
+168 RVDAHVEFDAA
-179 LEAAAREAQSAFGD
+179 LEAAAREAASAFGD
-193 ARVLIEKYVAAARHI
+193 PRVLIEKYVAAARHI

-224 ERECSL
+224 ERDCSL
-230 QRRRQKVIEES
+230 QRRRQKVVEES

-251 AAMCEAAIAAARAVG
+251 AAMCEAAVAAARAVG
-266 YAGAGTVEFLVDAAR
+266 YAGAGTVEFLVDSAR

-316 FRVAAGETLPL
+316 FRVAAGEKLPL

-356 GRILALRLDAAPA
+356 GRILALRLDAGPA
-369 LRVEAGV
+369 LRVDAGV
-376 EADDEVTPFYDS
+376 EVDDEVTPFYDS
-388 LIAKLIAWGPTRAA
+388 MIAKLIAHGPDRPS
-402 ALDGLRAALDEAL
+402 ALDALRAALGETL
-415 VVGPKTNLGFLD
+415 VVGPRTNLAFLD
-427 ALLADP
+427 ALLADS
-433 AVAAGGVDV
+433 AVQAGGVDV

-463 VLAGAAALIPPP
+463 VLAGAAALFAPPAF
-475 SPGEAADP
+475 GDAADP
-483 WSVADSFELTKPRK
+483 WGVVDSFELTAPRR
-497 VGFEVLVDGRI
+497 VGFEVLVDGHV
-508 ERLIA
+508 ERLTTVETA
-513 TEAGFVRSF
+513 FERSVL
-522 AFADGPAEPTEGPPP
+522 FADDRSVSAEGRPL
-537 HVTRIGDAAYVLCGG
+537 HVTRIGDAAYVLSGG

-562 LAGGAGGREEGTGEV
+562 MRGGAGLREAESGDV
-577 AAPMHGRVI
+577 VAPMHGRVI
-586 ALSVAEGDVVAAG
+586 AISIEDGGEVVVG

-608 KMEHALVA
+608 KMEHALLA
-616 PRAGRATRVAV
+616 PRAGRVEGLAAKV
-627 KLGDVVEQG
+627 GDVVEQG
-636 QRLMTIAGGGESTN
+636 QKLMTIAIG
-650 FDATVKRL
+650 DD